1 MGSGM
6 GVKGR
11 GVVQA
16 SETEPV
22 ITSFLDTMHW
32 FSHGLAALWAKGKEK
47 GKGEKIAFSHLLLN
61 CPGCTKR
68 VVSERQAEEEEKKE
82 DGDNFLIGARAPL
95 SPRSHPLGNL

>member
-6 GVKGR
+6 GVKG
-11 GVVQA
+11 GGVQA

-47 GKGEKIAFSHLLLN
+47 GRGKKSHLAIY
-61 CPGCTKR
+61 C
-68 VVSERQAEEEEKKE
+68 
-82 DGDNFLIGARAPL
+82 LIALVAQNEL
-95 SPRSHPLGNL
+95 